1 MQRVATVL
9 VLTVHAC
16 AAQRTFSVFS
26 RDLLFA
32 EDRTLEFADASSVDT
47 TNLLASRG
55 IARLN
60 VSLEDRIF
68 QGTFPKRAFNKRPF
82 AWDNAACDYG
92 QFPVP
97 LNGSVGGYTD
107 FACGANGLE
116 GSCRLLVFD
125 PTEHMLFELGQ
136 ADISGGASD
145 GHPFYSGCAAY
156 WNTGSTYGWKVAR
169 DSYGRGQSCRSAVGS
184 GLPVYPF
191 LFTADDLAAGA
202 IGHALGFTLPG
213 GVLRAGTYIFP
224 ASSTSTFATAI
235 DNAAPVMGMHF
246 RLRTKTSLRVSHPHV
261 NFSALSNGANVVL
274 NTLQAY
280 GMFLVAVA
288 ADFSILGVNDQH
300 SFAKYRGTGG
310 SPLFAPDELS
320 FLSPE
325 DFEVLDNGGQPQHQT
340 DCVLLQPYTDP
351 NPLTYAPSGCR
362 YLLAERGLA
371 NLIAHNVSCTET
383 SHALAG
389 FFYGT
394 QYCTGGEWT
403 FATKCVPNR
412 LQNCRTEDID
422 VSADEMP
429 IECASG
435 WVLTGWRISQH
446 ISPNFRIQKSCCE
459 APLLLTAVDVA
470 TACVLVIGAPD
481 VGRLEVACEP
491 GGALRSFSLV
501 NDICPLNY
509 RRYMYTCVYETQTRE
524 PSVSVSPYTTHP
536 DTNAPRLAMT
546 PGPETTSPATSRPDT
561 HPPETPP
568 PETFSPKTPLPETYP
583 PQTSAP
589 AAQSPKPTPPETSG
603 PTETSGTSADPP
615 VTPQPENSQNG
626 LDVPGAAN
634 ATLDSS
640 TRSKDF
646 LQLVQSLSAV
656 SILSTS
662 PMLGLRTALA
672 AQACGW
678 FDEEGNEVDYPGIV
692 HPTQWVVAGS
702 ASAGVV
708 VGNCVAGV
716 ALSGLYYI
724 LSFGFNPKTATA
736 TRTEEAFS
744 FVFAFPS
751 APLFVQQ
758 ILYAG
763 AVCGSVRVLFFGM
776 STTLVLGVLSFC
788 TMAACIVL
796 PLMQLRMVKGHV
808 PAHAVYRYVRKHE
821 HLAVSWLVGRG
832 EWVSRRPASFG
843 WARRFGSVI
852 RAYRQEYAG
861 YATVEFAACF
871 FQAVATALEPN
882 GTIGCGHVRL
892 ATGVLFTA
900 SFLLEVL
907 LFPQARVVDRVLVA
921 SAYLLAAVAM
931 YLLAVAYYMSAA
943 AGIADDLLLL
953 STILHVIKVIINLS
967 VEAYVVQ
974 SGRRRRL
981 QGECSKRKRRRKD
994 LKPSEKPAD
1003 NRDTDPSTGSEQDT
1017 QRRASISSLRVIST
1031 DTQLGV
1037 PEFKFDFQDNL
1048 RGRRRRSSNR
1058 LRLLSPSPLQPIN
1071 DYRGSL
1077 RTPPCL
1083 SPGGMSAASSDR
1095 QIELRP
1101 HRTVGSLMQ
1110 PNSDACR
1117 RSTLT
1122 FTPAMS
1128 DNESFFRW
1136 QTPSPHLSPL
1146 NISNRS
1152 VDLKKVGGIK
1162 GLAQR

>member
-491 GGALRSFSLV
+491 GDAASGDVFPQDTPAG
-501 NDICPLNY
+501 D
-509 RRYMYTCVYETQTRE
+509 
-524 PSVSVSPYTTHP
+524 VSPADIGP
-536 DTNAPRLAMT
+536 SCAIPEANAPRDKRSHRDKRHL
-546 PGPETTSPATSRPDT
+546 
-561 HPPETPP
+561 
-568 PETFSPKTPLPETYP
+568 
-583 PQTSAP
+583 
-589 AAQSPKPTPPETSG
+589 SG
-603 PTETSGTSADPP
+603 PT
-615 VTPQPENSQNG
+615 
-626 LDVPGAAN
+626 DVPGAAN

-808 PAHAVYRYVRKHE
+808 PAHAV
-821 HLAVSWLVGRG
+821 
-832 EWVSRRPASFG
+832 
-843 WARRFGSVI
+843 
-852 RAYRQEYAG
+852 YRQEYAG